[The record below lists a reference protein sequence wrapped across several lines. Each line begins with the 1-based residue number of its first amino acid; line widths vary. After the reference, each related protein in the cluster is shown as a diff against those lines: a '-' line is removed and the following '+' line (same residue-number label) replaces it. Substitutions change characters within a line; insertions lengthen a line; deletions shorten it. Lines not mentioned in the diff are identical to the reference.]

1 MLSELSSGAWLNGF
15 YDRGMYR
22 VPTLKTEVET
32 IVEKYGQGHIYA
44 STACLGSQLDKLI
57 IKMADCEQ
65 IGNINGRKEAHD
77 EIVSF
82 LSWCISTFGKDNFA
96 LECQP
101 AVSRE
106 QITVNNIMPSIAKA
120 FDLPICITS
129 DAHYLAKE
137 DREVHKAFL
146 NSKEGDREVDE
157 FYAACW
163 LQSEDEILEHIAET
177 KLDYKQC
184 CENSMNIL
192 KRVQDYTL
200 RRNQEIPEAPV
211 PETCP
216 KEGQLAQY
224 PTLSKLYASD
234 NPQERYWVNECV
246 DQLDKRGL
254 RNEKYLSRLEEEA
267 DTMDYIGQQLGT
279 CIFAYPLFMKHYI
292 DLIWE
297 CGSTVGVG
305 RGCFLPNANLVT
317 LGNGK
322 TEKIENIKVGDFV
335 RTIDGTSQQV
345 INVLSYDC
353 NEDIY
358 KISVCGNGNKPLK
371 NTNNHQY
378 WAMKNKACPYD
389 RKYCSTVCT
398 RRKQCQHKVN
408 FKKEWV
414 RSDELSVG
422 DYVFYPWQQLPAQ
435 QVFRFDLAD
444 YCKDKTAHYFIQ
456 DDNIYC
462 RNTKISFKRFVEINE
477 DFLYLLGVCIGD
489 GWTSLGNGGKLGIAF
504 NSSTE
509 KDISSLERNEM
520 YLSSLGF
527 STGRCKH
534 KQKNLVQLY
543 CYNAPF
549 ASLMERLIGK
559 GVKNKQIPENLLY
572 DNKSHMEALLSGL
585 LASDGSYDRS
595 SLRFS
600 YDRINYNLI
609 SQIKV
614 LCSYLHMYSS
624 ITTRAAHGRDKES
637 YKLRA
642 YGKNVQK
649 FLAVYSPHKI
659 ESKKN
664 SLNINNVI
672 LDEDGYWTKIK
683 KIETEPYNGKVYDLT
698 VENNHNYL
706 VNNIIVHN
714 SAGGGLSHYLLGITQ
729 TNPFDSHSYFWRF
742 LNKGR
747 WQLPD
752 VDIDVVP
759 SKREKI
765 LEETRKET
773 GELGCVHVC
782 TYGVLTT
789 KAAIKCAARGYR
801 STEYP
806 TGIPLEEA
814 EYLSSLVPAERG
826 FLWTL
831 SDTINGNPDKG
842 RKPNKE
848 FIKQIERYPG
858 LKEILFKIEGLV
870 VQAGIHASG
879 ILYPPKSNYYRYG
892 PFMRAKNG
900 MITTQY
906 SLHAG
911 EAAGGCKIDWLVTE
925 VQSVITDCIE
935 ELQKAGYIEPKLTLR
950 QAYNKY
956 LAPDVL
962 PLNDATIWDEID
974 KADILKLFQLDSG
987 VGRQGTKLIKP
998 RNIQELVAVNALIRL
1013 MAEEGAER
1021 PMDKYVRFKANPQ
1034 AWEEEMDSYGLT
1046 AEEKKIL
1053 HKHFDAS
1060 YGICYSQEQLMLVLM
1075 DKDICNFDLKAS
1087 DAARKLI
1094 AKKRMNEIPAFK
1106 EKVLA
1111 SAKSKN
1117 LGRYIWDIVISP
1129 SLGYSFSDVHGYS
1142 YSMIGFQCAYLATKF
1157 PTVYWNT
1164 ACLRVDAGLDEESSS
1179 NYAKLAKAV
1188 GNMTARG
1195 ISVKTIDINKSG
1207 YLFEPDEKNNA
1218 ILFGLKALNG
1228 VSADVIPQIVD
1239 NRPYTSFEDFQE
1251 KVKANK
1257 PTTLAL
1263 IKSGAFDEFE
1273 DRATT
1278 MTKYLRQMSNP
1289 KKKVTMQN
1297 FQALLDNDLLPQ
1309 DLNFERRV
1317 FVFNKALRKYKKSGD
1332 YYCVNMNFYDF
1343 YEQFF
1348 DVNELEPYNDTLA
1361 IPTKKWQKMYT
1372 KAMEPAKKYIQEH
1385 QEKMLEGLNN
1395 KLLQEQWDKYAAG
1408 NISTWE
1414 MEALGFYSHSHEL
1427 AGINQSAY
1435 HIVSYKDLPE
1445 TPEVE
1450 YTFKRNGREIPIFKT
1465 SRVMGTVVGK
1475 NVTKGQID
1483 ILTIDSGVITV
1494 KFSLDYFARYN
1505 RRISDVVDGE
1515 KKIVENSWFDKG
1527 TLVVVNGYR
1536 RGDTFR
1542 EKTYKRTESHGLY
1555 RINSIN
1561 GSYMTMTNA
1570 RYGEE

>member
-1 MLSELSSGAWLNGF
+1 MTGLAITEHESLGNAIDIDILQEKLKETNPDFKLVHGNEIYLTDTREPNQPYYHFILLALDATGFQMLSELSSGAWLNGF

-32 IVEKYGQGHIYA
+32 IVKKYGQGHVYA

-106 QITVNNIMPSIAKA
+106 QIIVNNIMPSIAKA

-129 DAHYLAKE
+129 DAHYLTKE

-163 LQSEDEILEHIAET
+163 LQSEDEILEHITKT
-177 KLDYKQC
+177 KLDYEQC

-211 PETCP
+211 PETSP
-216 KEGQLAQY
+216 KEGQLTQY

-305 RGCFLPNANLVT
+305 RG
-317 LGNGK
+317 
-322 TEKIENIKVGDFV
+322 
-335 RTIDGTSQQV
+335 
-345 INVLSYDC
+345 
-353 NEDIY
+353 
-358 KISVCGNGNKPLK
+358 
-371 NTNNHQY
+371 
-378 WAMKNKACPYD
+378 
-389 RKYCSTVCT
+389 
-398 RRKQCQHKVN
+398 
-408 FKKEWV
+408 
-414 RSDELSVG
+414 
-422 DYVFYPWQQLPAQ
+422 
-435 QVFRFDLAD
+435 
-444 YCKDKTAHYFIQ
+444 
-456 DDNIYC
+456 
-462 RNTKISFKRFVEINE
+462 
-477 DFLYLLGVCIGD
+477 
-489 GWTSLGNGGKLGIAF
+489 
-504 NSSTE
+504 
-509 KDISSLERNEM
+509 
-520 YLSSLGF
+520 
-527 STGRCKH
+527 
-534 KQKNLVQLY
+534 
-543 CYNAPF
+543 
-549 ASLMERLIGK
+549 
-559 GVKNKQIPENLLY
+559 
-572 DNKSHMEALLSGL
+572 
-585 LASDGSYDRS
+585 
-595 SLRFS
+595 
-600 YDRINYNLI
+600 
-609 SQIKV
+609 
-614 LCSYLHMYSS
+614 
-624 ITTRAAHGRDKES
+624 
-637 YKLRA
+637 
-642 YGKNVQK
+642 
-649 FLAVYSPHKI
+649 
-659 ESKKN
+659 
-664 SLNINNVI
+664 
-672 LDEDGYWTKIK
+672 
-683 KIETEPYNGKVYDLT
+683 
-698 VENNHNYL
+698 
-706 VNNIIVHN
+706 

-801 STEYP
+801 SIEYP

-848 FIKQIERYPG
+848 FIKQIEQYPG

-906 SLHAG
+906 SLHAA

-935 ELQKAGYIEPKLTLR
+935 ELQKAGYIEPEFTLR
-950 QAYNKY
+950 QAYDKY

-962 PLNDATIWDEID
+962 PLDDPTIWDEID

-1021 PMDKYVRFKANPQ
+1021 PMDKYVRFKADPQ

-1075 DKDICNFDLKAS
+1075 DKDICDFDLKAS

-1094 AKKRMNEIPAFK
+1094 AKI
-1106 EKVLA
+1106 
-1111 SAKSKN
+1111 
-1117 LGRYIWDIVISP
+1117 
-1129 SLGYSFSDVHGYS
+1129 
-1142 YSMIGFQCAYLATKF
+1142 
-1157 PTVYWNT
+1157 
-1164 ACLRVDAGLDEESSS
+1164 
-1179 NYAKLAKAV
+1179 
-1188 GNMTARG
+1188 
-1195 ISVKTIDINKSG
+1195 
-1207 YLFEPDEKNNA
+1207 
-1218 ILFGLKALNG
+1218 FGAL
-1228 VSADVIPQIVD
+1228 
-1239 NRPYTSFEDFQE
+1239 
-1251 KVKANK
+1251 
-1257 PTTLAL
+1257 
-1263 IKSGAFDEFE
+1263 
-1273 DRATT
+1273 
-1278 MTKYLRQMSNP
+1278 
-1289 KKKVTMQN
+1289 
-1297 FQALLDNDLLPQ
+1297 
-1309 DLNFERRV
+1309 
-1317 FVFNKALRKYKKSGD
+1317 
-1332 YYCVNMNFYDF
+1332 
-1343 YEQFF
+1343 
-1348 DVNELEPYNDTLA
+1348 
-1361 IPTKKWQKMYT
+1361 
-1372 KAMEPAKKYIQEH
+1372 
-1385 QEKMLEGLNN
+1385 
-1395 KLLQEQWDKYAAG
+1395 
-1408 NISTWE
+1408 
-1414 MEALGFYSHSHEL
+1414 
-1427 AGINQSAY
+1427 
-1435 HIVSYKDLPE
+1435 
-1445 TPEVE
+1445 
-1450 YTFKRNGREIPIFKT
+1450 KRN
-1465 SRVMGTVVGK
+1465 
-1475 NVTKGQID
+1475 
-1483 ILTIDSGVITV
+1483 
-1494 KFSLDYFARYN
+1494 
-1505 RRISDVVDGE
+1505 
-1515 KKIVENSWFDKG
+1515 
-1527 TLVVVNGYR
+1527 
-1536 RGDTFR
+1536 
-1542 EKTYKRTESHGLY
+1542 LY
-1555 RINSIN
+1555 
-1561 GSYMTMTNA
+1561 
-1570 RYGEE
+1570 

>member
-1 MLSELSSGAWLNGF
+1 MEPRFDYHCHSDMSNIRLLDSTNKLEELVNRAINIGLAGLAITEHESLGNAIDIDILQEKLRETNPDFKLVHGNEIYLTDTREPNQPYYHFILLALDATGFQMLSELSSGAWLNGF

-32 IVEKYGQGHIYA
+32 IVKKYGQGHIYA

-65 IGNINGRKEAHD
+65 IGNINGRREAHD

-82 LSWCISTFGKDNFA
+82 LSWCIGTFGKDNFA

-106 QITVNNIMPSIAKA
+106 QIIVNNIMPSIAKA

-129 DAHYLAKE
+129 DAHYLTKE

-163 LQSEDEILEHIAET
+163 LQSEDEILEYIAET

-211 PETCP
+211 PETLP
-216 KEGQLAQY
+216 KEGQLTQY

-305 RGCFLPNANLVT
+305 RG
-317 LGNGK
+317 
-322 TEKIENIKVGDFV
+322 
-335 RTIDGTSQQV
+335 
-345 INVLSYDC
+345 
-353 NEDIY
+353 
-358 KISVCGNGNKPLK
+358 
-371 NTNNHQY
+371 
-378 WAMKNKACPYD
+378 
-389 RKYCSTVCT
+389 
-398 RRKQCQHKVN
+398 
-408 FKKEWV
+408 
-414 RSDELSVG
+414 
-422 DYVFYPWQQLPAQ
+422 
-435 QVFRFDLAD
+435 
-444 YCKDKTAHYFIQ
+444 
-456 DDNIYC
+456 
-462 RNTKISFKRFVEINE
+462 
-477 DFLYLLGVCIGD
+477 
-489 GWTSLGNGGKLGIAF
+489 
-504 NSSTE
+504 
-509 KDISSLERNEM
+509 
-520 YLSSLGF
+520 
-527 STGRCKH
+527 
-534 KQKNLVQLY
+534 
-543 CYNAPF
+543 
-549 ASLMERLIGK
+549 
-559 GVKNKQIPENLLY
+559 
-572 DNKSHMEALLSGL
+572 
-585 LASDGSYDRS
+585 
-595 SLRFS
+595 
-600 YDRINYNLI
+600 
-609 SQIKV
+609 
-614 LCSYLHMYSS
+614 
-624 ITTRAAHGRDKES
+624 
-637 YKLRA
+637 
-642 YGKNVQK
+642 
-649 FLAVYSPHKI
+649 
-659 ESKKN
+659 
-664 SLNINNVI
+664 
-672 LDEDGYWTKIK
+672 
-683 KIETEPYNGKVYDLT
+683 
-698 VENNHNYL
+698 
-706 VNNIIVHN
+706 

-801 STEYP
+801 SIEYP

-848 FIKQIERYPG
+848 FIKQIEQYPG

-906 SLHAG
+906 SLHAA

-935 ELQKAGYIEPKLTLR
+935 ELQKAGYIEPEFTLR
-950 QAYNKY
+950 QAYDKY

-962 PLNDATIWDEID
+962 PLDDSTIWDEID

-1046 AEEKKIL
+1046 TEEKKIL

-1075 DKDICNFDLKAS
+1075 DKDICDFDLKAS

-1094 AKKRMNEIPAFK
+1094 SKKRMNEIPAFK

-1111 SAKSKN
+1111 SAKSKS
-1117 LGRYIWDIVISP
+1117 LGKYVWDIVITP

-1157 PTVYWNT
+1157 PTIYWNT
-1164 ACLRVDAGLDEESSS
+1164 ACLRIDAGLDEESSS

-1188 GNMTARG
+1188 GNMAARG

-1228 VSADVIPQIVD
+1228 VSADVIPKIVN

-1251 KVKANK
+1251 KVNVNK
-1257 PTTLAL
+1257 PTMLAL

-1273 DRATT
+1273 DRVTT

-1348 DVNELEPYNDTLA
+1348 DVDELEPYNDTLA
-1361 IPTKKWQKMYT
+1361 IPAKKWQKMYT

-1385 QEKMLEGLNN
+1385 QEEMLKGLNN

-1414 MEALGFYSHSHEL
+1414 MEALGFYSHAHEL

-1435 HIVSYKDLPE
+1435 HVVSYKDLPE
-1445 TPEVE
+1445 TPEIE

-1465 SRVMGTVVGK
+1465 CRVMGTVVGK
-1475 NVTKGQID
+1475 NATKGQVD
-1483 ILTIDSGVITV
+1483 ILTIDSGVVTV
-1494 KFSLDYFARYN
+1494 KFSLDYFAKYN

-1515 KKIVENSWFDKG
+1515 KKIVENSWFNKG
-1527 TLVVVNGYR
+1527 TLIVVNGYR
-1536 RGDTFR
+1536 NGDTFR

>member
-1 MLSELSSGAWLNGF
+1 MTDTREPNQPYYHFILLALDATGFQMLSELSSGAWLNGF

-32 IVEKYGQGHIYA
+32 IVKKYGQGHVYA

-106 QITVNNIMPSIAKA
+106 QIIVNNIMPSIAKA

-129 DAHYLAKE
+129 DAHYLTKE

-163 LQSEDEILEHIAET
+163 LQSEDEILEHITET
-177 KLDYKQC
+177 KLDYEQC

-211 PETCP
+211 PETSP
-216 KEGQLAQY
+216 KEGQLTQY

-305 RGCFLPNANLVT
+305 RGCFLPKNNYVT
-317 LGNGK
+317 MGNGK
-322 TEKIENIKVGDFV
+322 IRKIEDVRVGEFV
-335 RTIDGTSQQV
+335 KTIDGTSQKVLQ
-345 INVLSYDC
+345 VLSYDC
-353 NEDIY
+353 DEDIY
-358 KISVCGNGNKPLK
+358 EISVRGNGNMPLS
-371 NTNNHQY
+371 NTDNHQY
-378 WAMKNKACPYD
+378 WTMKTNDCPYD
-389 RKYCSTVCT
+389 RKHCSTNCS
-398 RRKQCQHKVN
+398 RSSCSHKTE

-414 RSDELSVG
+414 RADNLSVG
-422 DYVFYPWQQLPAQ
+422 DYVFYPWHSLPQQ
-435 QVFRFDLAD
+435 RISHFDLAD
-444 YCKDKTAHYFIQ
+444 YCNNESRYLIQ
-456 DDNIYC
+456 NDVIYC
-462 RNTKISFKRFVEINE
+462 RTSKKTFARFIPINE
-477 DFLYLLGVCIGD
+477 DFLYFIGVCIGD
-489 GWTSLGNGGKLGIAF
+489 GWTYLNDSGKIGVAF
-504 NSSTE
+504 NSITT
-509 KDISSLERNEM
+509 KDITSLAKCEN
-520 YLSSLGF
+520 YLTSLGM
-527 STGRCKH
+527 SVGRCKH
-534 KQKNLVQLY
+534 KQKNLIQLY
-543 CYNAPF
+543 CYNKPF
-549 ASLMERLIGK
+549 TYLVQSLIGK
-559 GVKNKQIPENLLY
+559 GVENKQIPDDLLY
-572 DNKSHMEALLSGL
+572 DNFSHMRALLSGL
-585 LASDGSYDRS
+585 LASDGSYDKES
-595 SLRFS
+595 PRFS
-600 YDRINYNLI
+600 YDGINYNLI
-609 SQIKV
+609 CQIKM
-614 LCSYLHMYSS
+614 LCSYLHMYTS
-624 ITTRAAHGRDKES
+624 ITSRKAYGTNKKS

-642 YGKNVQK
+642 CGKTVQQFLQEFSPFTVEKTNVHNYIQ
-649 FLAVYSPHKI
+649 
-659 ESKKN
+659 
-664 SLNINNVI
+664 NVI
-672 LDEDGYWTKIK
+672 LDNEGYWVQITNIQK
-683 KIETEPYNGKVYDLT
+683 KHYCGKVYDLT
-698 VENNHNYL
+698 VEHNHNYL
-706 VNNIIVHN
+706 VNNIVVHN

-747 WQLPD
+747 LQLPD

-782 TYGVLTT
+782 TYGILTT

-801 STEYP
+801 SKEYP

-826 FLWTL
+826 ILWTL
-831 SDTINGNPDKG
+831 SDTIHGNPSKG

-848 FIKQIERYPG
+848 FIKQIEQYPG
-858 LKEILFKIEGLV
+858 LEEILFKIEGLV

-879 ILYPPKSNYYRYG
+879 VLYPPKSNYYRYG

-906 SLHAG
+906 SLHMG

-935 ELQKAGYIEPKLTLR
+935 ELQKAGYIEPELTLR
-950 QAYNKY
+950 QAYDKY

-962 PLNDATIWDEID
+962 PLDDPTIWDEID

-1021 PMDKYVRFKANPQ
+1021 PMDKYVRFKADPQ

-1075 DKDICNFDLKAS
+1075 DKDICDFDLKAS

-1094 AKKRMNEIPAFK
+1094 AKI
-1106 EKVLA
+1106 
-1111 SAKSKN
+1111 
-1117 LGRYIWDIVISP
+1117 
-1129 SLGYSFSDVHGYS
+1129 
-1142 YSMIGFQCAYLATKF
+1142 
-1157 PTVYWNT
+1157 
-1164 ACLRVDAGLDEESSS
+1164 
-1179 NYAKLAKAV
+1179 
-1188 GNMTARG
+1188 
-1195 ISVKTIDINKSG
+1195 
-1207 YLFEPDEKNNA
+1207 
-1218 ILFGLKALNG
+1218 FGAL
-1228 VSADVIPQIVD
+1228 
-1239 NRPYTSFEDFQE
+1239 
-1251 KVKANK
+1251 
-1257 PTTLAL
+1257 
-1263 IKSGAFDEFE
+1263 
-1273 DRATT
+1273 
-1278 MTKYLRQMSNP
+1278 
-1289 KKKVTMQN
+1289 
-1297 FQALLDNDLLPQ
+1297 
-1309 DLNFERRV
+1309 
-1317 FVFNKALRKYKKSGD
+1317 
-1332 YYCVNMNFYDF
+1332 
-1343 YEQFF
+1343 
-1348 DVNELEPYNDTLA
+1348 
-1361 IPTKKWQKMYT
+1361 
-1372 KAMEPAKKYIQEH
+1372 
-1385 QEKMLEGLNN
+1385 
-1395 KLLQEQWDKYAAG
+1395 
-1408 NISTWE
+1408 
-1414 MEALGFYSHSHEL
+1414 
-1427 AGINQSAY
+1427 
-1435 HIVSYKDLPE
+1435 
-1445 TPEVE
+1445 
-1450 YTFKRNGREIPIFKT
+1450 KRN
-1465 SRVMGTVVGK
+1465 
-1475 NVTKGQID
+1475 
-1483 ILTIDSGVITV
+1483 
-1494 KFSLDYFARYN
+1494 
-1505 RRISDVVDGE
+1505 
-1515 KKIVENSWFDKG
+1515 
-1527 TLVVVNGYR
+1527 
-1536 RGDTFR
+1536 
-1542 EKTYKRTESHGLY
+1542 LY
-1555 RINSIN
+1555 
-1561 GSYMTMTNA
+1561 
-1570 RYGEE
+1570 